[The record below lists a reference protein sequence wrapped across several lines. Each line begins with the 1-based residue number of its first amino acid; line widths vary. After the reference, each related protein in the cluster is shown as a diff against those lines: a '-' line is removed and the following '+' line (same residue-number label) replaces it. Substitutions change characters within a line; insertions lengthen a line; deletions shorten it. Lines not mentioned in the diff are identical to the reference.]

1 MRDADEIPSRDIRE
15 RLMMND
21 HAQLRPL
28 GFDESLLD
36 AMVTARRHLHAH
48 PELSNDEHQTQAFVL
63 AWLTKNGV
71 TGARPVAGAGV
82 AVDIVGGKRPSNR
95 RLAIR
100 ADIDALPIAEESG
113 VPFASVHPGVMHACG
128 HDAHTAMGLAAAAA
142 LSRTR
147 DSFGGAIRI
156 IFQPA
161 EEAEPLGGRRVV
173 QDEKLLDDVDAV
185 LGIHVDPYLETGKVA
200 AAGGP
205 YTLASDIFDIVV
217 HGRSAHAARPFEGV
231 DAIAISASI
240 IAELQKLVSRE
251 TEAFDPLIVSVT
263 GVQGGDAYNVLAD
276 KVVLKGTIRSG
287 ANETRQRAHQRVESI
302 AKGIAAAH
310 GGSAEV
316 SIVKGEPPVQNDPEM
331 VQLVRE
337 AFADLY
343 GAESFASLPGWTAAD
358 DFGFYSEVK
367 PSVYFR
373 LGVRN
378 ETQGSVYPL
387 HHPKFRIDE
396 DAMSLGASTLVAA
409 ARRFLGQESE

>member
-1 MRDADEIPSRDIRE
+1 
-15 RLMMND
+15 MMSGQ
-21 HAQLRPL
+21 AQLSSL
-28 GFDESLLD
+28 GLDDALLD
-36 AMVTARRHLHAH
+36 AMIAARRHLHAH
-48 PELSNDEHQTQAFVL
+48 PELSNEEQQTQAFVL
-63 AWLTKNGV
+63 DWLERNGV
-71 TGARPVAGAGV
+71 RGARIVAGAGV
-82 AVDIVGGKRPSNR
+82 AVDIVGGKHPSNR
-95 RLAIR
+95 KLAIR
-100 ADIDALPIAEESG
+100 ADIDALPIDEESG
-113 VPFASVHPGVMHACG
+113 VPFASIRRGVMHACG

-142 LSRTR
+142 LNRTR
-147 DSFGGAIRI
+147 DSFSGAIRI

-173 QDEKLLDDVDAV
+173 QEEKLLDDVDAV
-185 LGIHVDPYLETGKVA
+185 LGIHVDPYLETGKIA
-200 AAGGP
+200 AASGP

-217 HGRSAHAARPFEGV
+217 HGRSAHAARSFEGV

-263 GVQGGDAYNVLAD
+263 SIQGGGAYNVLAE

-287 ANETRQRAHQRVESI
+287 ANETRQRAHFRVAAI
-302 AKGIAAAH
+302 AKGIASAH

-316 SIVKGEPPVQNDPEM
+316 TIMQGEPPVQNDPEM

-343 GAESFASLPGWTAAD
+343 GQEAFASLPGWTAAD

-367 PSVYFR
+367 PAVYFR

-378 ETQGSVYPL
+378 EAQGSIYPL

-409 ARRFLGQESE
+409 ARRFLTSVSE